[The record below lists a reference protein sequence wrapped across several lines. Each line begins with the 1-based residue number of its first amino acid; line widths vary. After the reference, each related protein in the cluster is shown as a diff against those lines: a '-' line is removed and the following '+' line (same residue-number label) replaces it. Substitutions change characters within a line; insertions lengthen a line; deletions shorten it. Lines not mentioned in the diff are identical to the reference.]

1 MPGGSREPAG
11 VDLPVATRGQEQ
23 AALRPPPRAI
33 RPLPA
38 AGEVPPRGK
47 LPLQPE
53 VGPALQAGT
62 AAGVPLLHKWSDP
75 GE

>member
-1 MPGGSREPAG
+1 MLGGPREPAG
-11 VDLPVATRGQEQ
+11 VDLLVAAGGQEQ

-38 AGEVPPRGK
+38 AREVPPRGK

-62 AAGVPLLHKWSDP
+62 PPGVPLLHKWSDP